1 MKQIYKIDNN
11 KFNSIYVS
19 FNYTMNVNK
28 EELSKSAL
36 LASVMSKSSKKYKT
50 QTDIEK
56 QLLKLYGSNFDVNV
70 QKVGDLYSIEFRV
83 ECVNKKYLPNNV
95 DVLNDCLEFLNEII
109 YNPNVENENFD
120 KDIVEKERESIL
132 QKILSRRDDKT
143 AYAVYRTEQL
153 LCNGQIAGEFL
164 FGDEEIVKNITS
176 SDLYEQYNKMLNE
189 SCITVI
195 VSGNLEGHENVDE
208 QIKGIFKDKID
219 SKFSYDSLEVN
230 SSRNDKNIDVNEVS
244 ESQETAQSIITFG
257 MRVLNPKDRDFY
269 VLNVYN
275 AILGSTPSSKLFQN
289 FREKE
294 SLAYTVRSRFYRFKN
309 IIVIYAGIQKKN
321 YEKAK
326 KVIYDQLNQIVNG
339 EISKE
344 EFDAAKQSI
353 LSDLIEWEDSKIAIA
368 KMLFSNLF
376 AFKND
381 KITIKDMYEN
391 IQKVTLEDVK
401 EVANRIKVE
410 QIYLLGGEADVQ
422 N

>member
-56 QLLKLYGSNFDVNV
+56 HLSKLYGSNFDVNV

-309 IIVIYAGIQKKN
+309 II
-321 YEKAK
+321 
-326 KVIYDQLNQIVNG
+326 
-339 EISKE
+339 
-344 EFDAAKQSI
+344 
-353 LSDLIEWEDSKIAIA
+353 
-368 KMLFSNLF
+368 
-376 AFKND
+376 
-381 KITIKDMYEN
+381 
-391 IQKVTLEDVK
+391 
-401 EVANRIKVE
+401 
-410 QIYLLGGEADVQ
+410 
-422 N
+422 

>member
-1 MKQIYKIDNN
+1 MKQIYKINNN
-11 KFNSIYVS
+11 KFNSIYIS

-56 QLLKLYGSNFDVNV
+56 HLSKLYGSNFDVNV

-164 FGDEEIVKNITS
+164 FGDEEIVKDITP

>member
-1 MKQIYKIDNN
+1 
-11 KFNSIYVS
+11 
-19 FNYTMNVNK
+19 
-28 EELSKSAL
+28 
-36 LASVMSKSSKKYKT
+36 
-50 QTDIEK
+50 
-56 QLLKLYGSNFDVNV
+56 
-70 QKVGDLYSIEFRV
+70 
-83 ECVNKKYLPNNV
+83 
-95 DVLNDCLEFLNEII
+95 
-109 YNPNVENENFD
+109 
-120 KDIVEKERESIL
+120 
-132 QKILSRRDDKT
+132 
-143 AYAVYRTEQL
+143 
-153 LCNGQIAGEFL
+153 
-164 FGDEEIVKNITS
+164 
-176 SDLYEQYNKMLNE
+176 
-189 SCITVI
+189 
-195 VSGNLEGHENVDE
+195 
-208 QIKGIFKDKID
+208 
-219 SKFSYDSLEVN
+219 
-230 SSRNDKNIDVNEVS
+230 
-244 ESQETAQSIITFG
+244 

>member
-56 QLLKLYGSNFDVNV
+56 HLSKLYGSNFDVNV

-219 SKFSYDSLEVN
+219 SKF
-230 SSRNDKNIDVNEVS
+230 
-244 ESQETAQSIITFG
+244 
-257 MRVLNPKDRDFY
+257 
-269 VLNVYN
+269 
-275 AILGSTPSSKLFQN
+275 
-289 FREKE
+289 
-294 SLAYTVRSRFYRFKN
+294 
-309 IIVIYAGIQKKN
+309 
-321 YEKAK
+321 
-326 KVIYDQLNQIVNG
+326 
-339 EISKE
+339 
-344 EFDAAKQSI
+344 
-353 LSDLIEWEDSKIAIA
+353 
-368 KMLFSNLF
+368 
-376 AFKND
+376 
-381 KITIKDMYEN
+381 
-391 IQKVTLEDVK
+391 
-401 EVANRIKVE
+401 
-410 QIYLLGGEADVQ
+410 
-422 N
+422 

>member
-50 QTDIEK
+50 QTDIGK
-56 QLLKLYGSNFDVNV
+56 HLSKLYGSNFDVNV

>member
-1 MKQIYKIDNN
+1 M
-11 KFNSIYVS
+11 
-19 FNYTMNVNK
+19 
-28 EELSKSAL
+28 
-36 LASVMSKSSKKYKT
+36 
-50 QTDIEK
+50 
-56 QLLKLYGSNFDVNV
+56 
-70 QKVGDLYSIEFRV
+70 